1 MGSRTDSGFDLNYLG
16 LCRLTDVGWGHGG
29 AGQGVL
35 RGSLGAGFSQPAVR
49 CLAGHGRKE
58 GQFTAATSVFEM
70 KSDST
75 EGSLH
80 PKFYSE

>member
-16 LCRLTDVGWGHGG
+16 LCRLTAEGWGHGR
-29 AGQGVL
+29 AGRGVL
-35 RGSLGAGFSQPAVR
+35 GGSHGAGFSQPAAR

-58 GQFTAATSVFEM
+58 GQFTAATSVFQM
-70 KSDST
+70 KSDGT
-75 EGSLH
+75 SLH